1 MDTAAVWL
9 LTQLFFSSGMKKKKN
24 QSQPRVYLEVAG
36 LVKSAVCLQ
45 MFSSRVDAC
54 LDVY

>member
-1 MDTAAVWL
+1 MAAAWL
-9 LTQLFFSSGMKKKKN
+9 LTQLFFSSGMKKKN

-45 MFSSRVDAC
+45 MFSSRVNAC
-54 LDVY
+54 HDVC